1 MNHLHGY
8 TSFTDPTI
16 LSANLL
22 GTLGEKTVLRDF
34 RRNGILAQ
42 KPTAQKAG
50 DVWVTDPVTG
60 VRLHI
65 EVKTSFRGKDGKFQ
79 FCLYRKIKNGRV
91 CTDHGY
97 AQLVVLL
104 AVEDDMSYTTLVI
117 PAQVLTTKKI
127 GWGSLSKSKYA
138 AFVRSTLVI

>member
-8 TSFTDPTI
+8 TFFTDPTA
-16 LSANLL
+16 LSAKLL

-50 DVWVTDPVTG
+50 DVWVTNPLTG
-60 VRLHI
+60 VRLYV
-65 EVKTSFRGKDGKFQ
+65 EVKTSFRGKDDKFQ

-91 CTDHGY
+91 CTDHSY
-97 AQLVVLL
+97 ANFVVLL

-117 PAQVLTTKKI
+117 PAQVLTSKKI

-138 AFVRSTLVI
+138 TFVKSTLIL